1 MGEIIY
7 LCNFVDCV
15 FIKMMEKYHIILG
28 SQSPRRKELIA
39 GLNIPFECIVID
51 VEETFPDTIAAEK
64 VPEYLAK
71 LKAAAYEHLLQEN
84 TIIITADTVVCL
96 ENEILGKPKDASDA
110 KHMLHKLSGKT
121 HEVITGVC
129 ITTCAETRTFSATTK
144 VKFASLSSDEIEFY
158 VDKFQPM
165 DKAGSYGI
173 QEWIGYIGVE
183 SIEGSYFNVMGLPIQ
198 KLYTELKKITL

>member
-1 MGEIIY
+1 MLIVQNQI
-7 LCNFVDCV
+7 V
-15 FIKMMEKYHIILG
+15 MEKHHIILG
-28 SQSPRRKELIA
+28 SQSPRRKELLA
-39 GLNIPFECIVID
+39 GLNIPFECLVID
-51 VEETFPDTIAAEK
+51 VEETYPDTIEAVK

-71 LKAAAYEHLLQEN
+71 LKAAAYTHLLQEN

-96 ENEILGKPKDASDA
+96 ENEILGKPKDAAVA
-110 KHMLHKLSGKT
+110 KLMLQKLSGKT

-129 ITTCAETRTFSATTK
+129 ITTQNETKTFSAHTK
-144 VKFASLSSDEIEFY
+144 VKFAQLTPDEIEFY
-158 VDKFQPM
+158 VENFQPL

-198 KLYTELKKITL
+198 KLYTELKKISVFTA